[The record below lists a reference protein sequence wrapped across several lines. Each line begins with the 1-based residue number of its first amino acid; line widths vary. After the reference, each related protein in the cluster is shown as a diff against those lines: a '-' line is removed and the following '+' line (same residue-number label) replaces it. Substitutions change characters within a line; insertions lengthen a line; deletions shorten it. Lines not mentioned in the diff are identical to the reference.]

1 MIQETMNIFKMN
13 TLNMKKL
20 NFLSAIGLM
29 VVLSVIS
36 FTSTATTKLLDRIVA
51 VVENDVIMESEL
63 RQRASVIMKQFE
75 GNPEAIPPQDV
86 LIEQILQRLIT
97 ERLQLQLAEQRGI
110 QVDELSLDQAMR
122 NLAKRNRMTL
132 EQFRETLLKQGLDYI
147 AYRDQVRNEMLLD
160 QLRRRTIG
168 GRIQISDSEVE
179 ELVTK
184 VDKDLL
190 KKEYEYNIA
199 HILIAVPET
208 PEPGQIEKAQ
218 HRASLVH
225 DRARAGNNFSQLAIA
240 ASDAQDALQGG
251 ELGWRNKTQLPEIFT
266 QQIDGMKTGDI
277 SKIGQSA
284 AGYHIFKV
292 LDRRAIENTMVNQVL
307 ARHILIR
314 TNALVND
321 KEAER
326 KLKDLKA
333 RIENGDDFEE
343 LARAN
348 SEDTGSAVN
357 GGNMDW
363 SVSSN
368 FVPKFKEVVDE
379 LEPRTISAPFKSRF
393 GWHIVEVLDKR
404 EHDNSQEAMRSE
416 AREQIRQRKFEE
428 ETELWLRQLR
438 DESYIENRL
447 HTSN

>member
-1 MIQETMNIFKMN
+1 MN
-13 TLNMKKL
+13 
-20 NFLSAIGLM
+20 NFNIKQLRFFSALFLIAVSLTF
-29 VVLSVIS
+29 L
-36 FTSTATTKLLDRIVA
+36 FTTKSNAKLLDRIVA

-63 RQRASVIMKQFE
+63 RQRVNVLVKQFQS
-75 GNPEAIPPQDV
+75 NPEALPPQDV
-86 LIEQILQRLIT
+86 LLDQVLQRLII

-110 QVDELSLDQAMR
+110 QVDELSLDQTMR

-132 EQFRETLLKQGLDYI
+132 EQFRETLIKQGHDYV

-160 QLRRRTIG
+160 QLRRRTIVSG
-168 GRIQISDSEVE
+168 IEISESEVE

-184 VDKDLL
+184 ADKDLL
-190 KKEYEYNIA
+190 KKEYEYNVA
-199 HILIAVPET
+199 HILIAVPEN
-208 PEPGQIEKAQ
+208 PKPGQIEKSQ

-225 DRARAGNNFSQLAIA
+225 DRAKSGNNFAKLAIA

-251 ELGWRNKTQLPEIFT
+251 DLGWRNKAQLPEVFL
-266 QQIDGMKTGDI
+266 QQIDSMQAGEV

-292 LDRRAIENTMVNQVL
+292 LDRREIENTMVDQVL

-314 TNALVND
+314 TNALVSD
-321 KEAER
+321 EEAER
-326 KLKDLKA
+326 KLNDLKT

-357 GGNMDW
+357 GGKMDW
-363 SVSSN
+363 AVSSN

-379 LEPRTISAPFKSRF
+379 LEPKTISEPFKSRF

-404 EHDNSQEAMRSE
+404 KHDNSQEAMRAQ
-416 AREQIRQRKFEE
+416 AREQIRQRKIEE

>member
-1 MIQETMNIFKMN
+1 
-13 TLNMKKL
+13 
-20 NFLSAIGLM
+20 M
-29 VVLSVIS
+29 VVLLALLFV
-36 FTSTATTKLLDRIVA
+36 TNVNAKLLDRIVA

-63 RQRASVIMKQFE
+63 RQRVSLLVKEFE
-75 GNPEAIPPQDV
+75 GNPEALPPQDILLDQV
-86 LIEQILQRLIT
+86 LQRLIV

-110 QVDELSLDQAMR
+110 QVDELSLDQTMR

-132 EQFRETLLKQGLDYI
+132 EQFRETLIKQGGDYVS
-147 AYRDQVRNEMLLD
+147 YRDQVRNEMILD
-160 QLRRRTIG
+160 QLRRRTIDSG
-168 GRIQISDSEVE
+168 IQISDIEIE
-179 ELVTK
+179 DLVTK
-184 VDKDLL
+184 SDKDLL
-190 KKEYEYNIA
+190 KKEYEFQVA
-199 HILIAVPET
+199 HILIAVPEN
-208 PEPGQIEKAQ
+208 PKPGQIEKAQ
-218 HRASLVH
+218 HRASLVL
-225 DRARAGNNFSQLAIA
+225 DRAKSGNNFAKLAIA

-251 ELGWRNKTQLPEIFT
+251 NLGWRNKAQLPEVFL
-266 QQIDGMKTGDI
+266 QQIYNMQVGDV

-292 LDRRAIENTMVNQVL
+292 LDRRAIENTMVDQVL
-307 ARHILIR
+307 ARHILVR
-314 TNALVND
+314 TNALLTD
-321 KEAER
+321 EAAER
-326 KLKDLKA
+326 KLKDLRT
-333 RIENGDDFEE
+333 RIENGDDFGE

-348 SEDTGSAVN
+348 SDDTGSAVN

-379 LEPRTISAPFKSRF
+379 IEPKTISEPFKSRF

-404 EHDNSQEAMRSE
+404 KHDNSQEAMRAE
-416 AREQIRQRKFEE
+416 AREQIRQRKIEE

>member
-1 MIQETMNIFKMN
+1 
-13 TLNMKKL
+13 MKKL

>member
-1 MIQETMNIFKMN
+1 
-13 TLNMKKL
+13 MKQL
-20 NFLSAIGLM
+20 RFFSSLFLVNLLLA
-29 VVLSVIS
+29 
-36 FTSTATTKLLDRIVA
+36 FTFSSNANAKLLDRIVA

-63 RQRASVIMKQFE
+63 RQRVSVLVKQFE
-75 GNPEAIPPQDV
+75 GKPEALPPQDV
-86 LIEQILQRLIT
+86 LLDQVLQRLIV
-97 ERLQLQLAEQRGI
+97 ERLQLQVAEQRGI
-110 QVDELSLDQAMR
+110 QVDELSLDQTMR

-132 EQFRETLLKQGLDYI
+132 EQFRETLIKQGIDYVS
-147 AYRDQVRNEMLLD
+147 YRDQVRNEMLLD
-160 QLRRRTIG
+160 QLRRRIIDS
-168 GRIQISDSEVE
+168 RIQISDSEVE

-184 VDKDLL
+184 ADKDLL
-190 KKEYEYNIA
+190 KKEYEYNVA
-199 HILIAVPET
+199 HILIAVPEN
-208 PEPGQIEKAQ
+208 PKPGQIEKAQ
-218 HRASLVH
+218 HRASLVL
-225 DRARAGNNFSQLAIA
+225 DRAKSGNNFAKLAIA

-251 ELGWRNKTQLPEIFT
+251 DLGWRNKAQLPEVFL
-266 QQIDGMKTGDI
+266 QQIDNMQAGDV
-277 SKIGQSA
+277 SRIGQSA

-292 LDRRAIENTMVNQVL
+292 LDQRAIENTMVNQVL

-314 TNALVND
+314 TNALITD
-321 KEAER
+321 EEAER
-326 KLKDLKA
+326 KLKDLKT

-363 SVSSN
+363 SITNN

-379 LEPRTISAPFKSRF
+379 LEPKTICEPFKSRF

-404 EHDNSQEAMRSE
+404 KHDNSQEAMRAE

>member
-1 MIQETMNIFKMN
+1 
-13 TLNMKKL
+13 MKQL
-20 NFLSAIGLM
+20 RFFFSLFLVNLLLA
-29 VVLSVIS
+29 
-36 FTSTATTKLLDRIVA
+36 FTFSSNANAKLLDRIVA

-63 RQRASVIMKQFE
+63 RQRVSVLVKQFE
-75 GNPEAIPPQDV
+75 GKPEALPPQDV
-86 LIEQILQRLIT
+86 LLDQVLQRLIV
-97 ERLQLQLAEQRGI
+97 ERLQLQVAEQRGI
-110 QVDELSLDQAMR
+110 QVDELSLDQTMR

-132 EQFRETLLKQGLDYI
+132 EQFRETLIKQGIDYVS
-147 AYRDQVRNEMLLD
+147 YRDQVRNEMLLD
-160 QLRRRTIG
+160 QLRRRIIDS
-168 GRIQISDSEVE
+168 RIQISDSEVE

-184 VDKDLL
+184 ADKDLL
-190 KKEYEYNIA
+190 KKEYEYNVA
-199 HILIAVPET
+199 HILIAVPEN
-208 PEPGQIEKAQ
+208 PKPGQIEKAQ
-218 HRASLVH
+218 HRASLVL
-225 DRARAGNNFSQLAIA
+225 DRAKSGNNFAKLAIA

-251 ELGWRNKTQLPEIFT
+251 DLGWRNKAQLPEVFL
-266 QQIDGMKTGDI
+266 QQIDNMQTGDV
-277 SKIGQSA
+277 SRIGQSA

-292 LDRRAIENTMVNQVL
+292 LDQRAIENTMVNQVL

-314 TNALVND
+314 TNALITD
-321 KEAER
+321 EEAER
-326 KLKDLKA
+326 KLKDLKT

-363 SVSSN
+363 SITNN

-379 LEPRTISAPFKSRF
+379 LEPKTICEPFKSRF

-404 EHDNSQEAMRSE
+404 KHDNSQEAMRAE

>member
-1 MIQETMNIFKMN
+1 
-13 TLNMKKL
+13 MKYF
-20 NFLSAIGLM
+20 NYRQFYSIYSAL
-29 VVLSVIS
+29 LIS
-36 FTSTATTKLLDRIVA
+36 ALIIITASAHAKLLDRIVA

-63 RQRASVIMKQFE
+63 RERVNVLAKQFE
-75 GNPEAIPPQDV
+75 NNPEALPPRDV
-86 LIEQILQRLIT
+86 LIDQVLQRLIV
-97 ERLQLQLAEQRGI
+97 ERLQLQVAEQRGI

-132 EQFRETLLKQGLDYI
+132 EQFREVLIKQGLDYV

-160 QLRRRTIG
+160 QLRRRTIN
-168 GRIQISDSEVE
+168 GRVQISDSEIE

-184 VDKDLL
+184 ANKDLL
-190 KKEYEYNIA
+190 KKEYEYHVA

-208 PEPGQIEKAQ
+208 PKPGQIEKAQ

-251 ELGWRNKTQLPEIFT
+251 DLGWRNTTQLPEVFLH
-266 QQIDGMKTGDI
+266 QIESMQIGDV

-314 TNALVND
+314 TNALISD
-321 KEAER
+321 EEAKR
-326 KLKDLKA
+326 KLLGLKT

-363 SVSSN
+363 TVSSN
-368 FVPKFKEVVDE
+368 FVPKFKEAVDA
-379 LEPRTISAPFKSRF
+379 LEPKTISEPFKSRF

-404 EHDNSQEAMRSE
+404 KHDNSQEAMRAE

>member
-1 MIQETMNIFKMN
+1 
-13 TLNMKKL
+13 MKKL

-368 FVPKFKEVVDE
+368 FVPKFKEIVDE

>member
-1 MIQETMNIFKMN
+1 MKQLNIISALSL
-13 TLNMKKL
+13 TLAL
-20 NFLSAIGLM
+20 A
-29 VVLSVIS
+29 VIS
-36 FTSTATTKLLDRIVA
+36 FSSPANTKLLDRIVA

-63 RQRASVIMKQFE
+63 RQRASVIIKQFE
-75 GNPEAIPPQDV
+75 GNPEAVPPRDV
-86 LIEQILQRLIT
+86 LIEQILQRLIV

-110 QVDELSLDQAMR
+110 QIDELSLDQAMR

-132 EQFRETLLKQGLDYI
+132 EQFREALIKQGLDYV

-160 QLRRRTIG
+160 QLRRRTISS
-168 GRIQISDSEVE
+168 RVQISDSEVE

-190 KKEYEYNIA
+190 KKEYEYNVA

-225 DRARAGNNFSQLAIA
+225 DRARAGNNFSKLAIA

-251 ELGWRNKTQLPEIFT
+251 ELGWRNKTQLPEIFS
-266 QQIDGMKTGDI
+266 QQVDGMQAGDI

-292 LDRRAIENTMVNQVL
+292 LDRRAIENTMVNQVK

-326 KLKDLKA
+326 KLKDLRT
-333 RIENGDDFEE
+333 RIVNGDDFEE

-379 LEPRTISAPFKSRF
+379 LEPRTISEPFKSRF

>member
-1 MIQETMNIFKMN
+1 
-13 TLNMKKL
+13 MKQL
-20 NFLSAIGLM
+20 RFFFSLFLVNLLLA
-29 VVLSVIS
+29 
-36 FTSTATTKLLDRIVA
+36 FTFSSNANAKLLDRIVA

-63 RQRASVIMKQFE
+63 RQRVSVLVKQFE
-75 GNPEAIPPQDV
+75 GKPEALPPQDV
-86 LIEQILQRLIT
+86 LLDQVLQRLIV
-97 ERLQLQLAEQRGI
+97 ERLQLQVAEQRGI
-110 QVDELSLDQAMR
+110 QVDELSLDQTMR

-132 EQFRETLLKQGLDYI
+132 EQFRETLIKQGIDYVS
-147 AYRDQVRNEMLLD
+147 YRDQVRNEMLLD
-160 QLRRRTIG
+160 QLRRRIIDS
-168 GRIQISDSEVE
+168 RIQISDSEVE

-184 VDKDLL
+184 ADKDLL
-190 KKEYEYNIA
+190 KKEYEYNVA
-199 HILIAVPET
+199 HILIAVPEN
-208 PEPGQIEKAQ
+208 PKPGQIEKAQ
-218 HRASLVH
+218 HRASLVL
-225 DRARAGNNFSQLAIA
+225 DRAKSGNNFAKLAIA

-251 ELGWRNKTQLPEIFT
+251 DLGWRNKAQLPEVFL
-266 QQIDGMKTGDI
+266 QQIDNMRVGDV
-277 SKIGQSA
+277 SRIGQSA

-292 LDRRAIENTMVNQVL
+292 LDQRAIENTMVNQVL

-314 TNALVND
+314 TNALITD
-321 KEAER
+321 EEAER
-326 KLKDLKA
+326 KLKDLKT

-363 SVSSN
+363 SITNN

-379 LEPRTISAPFKSRF
+379 LEPKTICEPFKSRF

-404 EHDNSQEAMRSE
+404 KHDNSQEAMRAE

>member
-29 VVLSVIS
+29 VTLSVIS

-208 PEPGQIEKAQ
+208 PKPGQIEKAQ

>member
-1 MIQETMNIFKMN
+1 
-13 TLNMKKL
+13 MKQL
-20 NFLSAIGLM
+20 RFFSALFLVNSLLA
-29 VVLSVIS
+29 
-36 FTSTATTKLLDRIVA
+36 FTFASNANAKLLDRIVA

-63 RQRASVIMKQFE
+63 RQRVSVLVKQFE
-75 GNPEAIPPQDV
+75 GNPEALPPQDV
-86 LIEQILQRLIT
+86 LLDQVLQRLIV

-110 QVDELSLDQAMR
+110 QVDDLSLDQAMR

-132 EQFRETLLKQGLDYI
+132 EQFREVLLKQGLDYV
-147 AYRDQVRNEMLLD
+147 AYRDQVRNEMLVD
-160 QLRRRTIG
+160 QLRRRTIDSK
-168 GRIQISDSEVE
+168 IQISDSEVE

-184 VDKDLL
+184 ADKDLL
-190 KKEYEYNIA
+190 KKEYEYNVA
-199 HILIAVPET
+199 HILIAVPEN
-208 PEPGQIEKAQ
+208 PKPGQIEKSQ

-225 DRARAGNNFSQLAIA
+225 DRAKSGNNFAKLAIA

-251 ELGWRNKTQLPEIFT
+251 DLGWRNKAQLPEVFL
-266 QQIDGMKTGDI
+266 QQIDTMQEGDV
-277 SKIGQSA
+277 SRIGQSA

-292 LDRRAIENTMVNQVL
+292 LDRREIENTMVNQVL

-314 TNALVND
+314 TNALITD
-321 KEAER
+321 EEAER
-326 KLKDLKA
+326 KLKDLKR

-348 SEDTGSAVN
+348 SDDTGSAVN

-363 SVSSN
+363 SITSN

-379 LEPRTISAPFKSRF
+379 IKPKTISDPFKSRF

-404 EHDNSQEAMRSE
+404 KHDNSQAAMRAE

>member
-1 MIQETMNIFKMN
+1 MKQLNIISALSL
-13 TLNMKKL
+13 TLAL
-20 NFLSAIGLM
+20 AA
-29 VVLSVIS
+29 IS
-36 FTSTATTKLLDRIVA
+36 FTSPANTKLLDRIVA

-63 RQRASVIMKQFE
+63 RQRASVIIKQFE
-75 GNPEAIPPQDV
+75 GNPEAVPPRDV
-86 LIEQILQRLIT
+86 LIEQILQRLIV

-110 QVDELSLDQAMR
+110 QIDELSLDQAMR

-132 EQFRETLLKQGLDYI
+132 EQFREALIKQGLDYV

-160 QLRRRTIG
+160 QLRRRTISS
-168 GRIQISDSEVE
+168 RVQISDSEVE

-190 KKEYEYNIA
+190 KKEYEYNVA

-225 DRARAGNNFSQLAIA
+225 DRARAGNNFSKLAIA

-251 ELGWRNKTQLPEIFT
+251 ELGWRNKTQLPEIFS
-266 QQIDGMKTGDI
+266 QQIDGMQAGDI

-292 LDRRAIENTMVNQVL
+292 LDRRAIENTMVNQVK

-326 KLKDLKA
+326 KLKDLRT
-333 RIENGDDFEE
+333 RIVNGDDFEE

-379 LEPRTISAPFKSRF
+379 LKPRTISEPFKSRF

>member
-1 MIQETMNIFKMN
+1 
-13 TLNMKKL
+13 MKQLKL
-20 NFLSAIGLM
+20 ISKLFLTFSL
-29 VVLSVIS
+29 LVIT
-36 FTSTATTKLLDRIVA
+36 FTSSANTKLLDRIVA

-63 RQRASVIMKQFE
+63 RQRASVIVKQFE
-75 GNPEAIPPQDV
+75 GNPEAIPPKDV
-86 LIEQILQRLIT
+86 LIEQILQRLIV

-110 QVDELSLDQAMR
+110 QIDELSLDQAMR

-132 EQFRETLLKQGLDYI
+132 EQFREVLIKQDLDYV
-147 AYRDQVRNEMLLD
+147 AYREQVRNEMLLD
-160 QLRRRTIG
+160 QLRRRTISN
-168 GRIQISDSEVE
+168 RVQISDSEVE

-184 VDKDLL
+184 ADKDLL
-190 KKEYEYNIA
+190 KKEYEYNVA

-208 PEPGQIEKAQ
+208 PKPGQIEKAQ

-251 ELGWRNKTQLPEIFT
+251 ELGWRNKTQLPEVFV
-266 QQIDGMKTGDI
+266 QQIDTMQAGDV

-292 LDRRAIENTMVNQVL
+292 LDRRAIENTMVDQVL

-314 TNALVND
+314 TNALIDD

-326 KLKDLKA
+326 KLRDLKA
-333 RIENGDDFEE
+333 RIESGDDFEE

-357 GGNMDW
+357 GGKMDW
-363 SVSSN
+363 TVSSN

-379 LEPRTISAPFKSRF
+379 LEPKKISEPFKSRF
-393 GWHIVEVLDKR
+393 GWHIVEVLNKR
-404 EHDNSQEAMRSE
+404 EHDNSQEAMRAE